1 MNYIFFQACSVTR
14 LEAGACPEGVGR
26 KNCPLLHGDIFLTCL
41 FFFLLSGPNLPKA
54 QVKTASLGLAGKARS
69 PLLPVSVPTAPEVSE
84 EGHKQTE
91 DSSNVSSTLESQPH
105 RQAHRHP
112 AVFPKPLSTR

>member
-1 MNYIFFQACSVTR
+1 MNYIFFQACSMTR
-14 LEAGACPEGVGR
+14 LEAGACPKGFQS
-26 KNCPLLHGDIFLTCL
+26 KNCSLFHSDILTCL
-41 FFFLLSGPNLPKA
+41 FFFLPAGPNLPKA

-91 DSSNVSSTLESQPH
+91 DSSNVSSTLESQPDG
-105 RQAHRHP
+105 QAHHHP
-112 AVFPKPLSTR
+112 AVFPNPLSTC